1 MGSTIDDFGTI
12 TLTSSGV
19 SQQGVLNK
27 GPAIYKSALLKNIDG
42 ASAAWGAKLIWLLV
56 AILSAAVSVII
67 GVEGLT
73 SNNNDSAEL
82 LTAAVFAFVV
92 SIVFY
97 YRYQQSKM
105 CVLNVFAG
113 QLTMTD
119 RINSPGIDTA
129 IDFIDALERA
139 QSAERAAKSEPR
151 EFL

>member
-27 GPAIYKSALLKNIDG
+27 GPAIYKSALLRNIDG
-42 ASAAWGAKLIWLLV
+42 ASAAWGAKLIWLLM
-56 AILSAAVSVII
+56 AILTAALSAFTGIA
-67 GVEGLT
+67 GLT
-73 SNNNDSAEL
+73 SSDDSAAL
-82 LTAAVFAFVV
+82 LTSAVFVFVIA
-92 SIVFY
+92 IVFY

-119 RINSPGIDTA
+119 RINAPGIDTA

-139 QSAERAAKSEPR
+139 QSAEQAPKSEPG